1 MVNYESII
9 SLLSIMLILIILFV
23 VLFGCRCYNYY
34 EHFETSKEEKKE
46 EKKGQEKFINEM
58 KEKMKNENMGN
69 GEGLSEYENTILK
82 AFSTGKM
89 TPEKFADLI
98 NKEQFTEDN
107 LDNLISYVEKFKGG
121 LGV

>member
-1 MVNYESII
+1 
-9 SLLSIMLILIILFV
+9 MLILIILFV

-34 EHFETSKEEKKE
+34 EHFEISKKEEKEEKE

-89 TPEKFADLI
+89 TPDNFAKLI
-98 NKEQFTEDN
+98 EKEQFTEDN